1 MLQDFER
8 GRSTEIDFV
17 NGYVVGLGKQNGMN
31 VVINEVIVAIVK
43 AIVGGDSRPSA
54 DHLSAI
60 IARAS

>member
-43 AIVGGDSRPSA
+43 AIVGGDSSGSPECNHREGF
-54 DHLSAI
+54 LK
-60 IARAS
+60 